1 MAKKPANHCLNCQT
15 VWQGPYCHGCGQKRP
30 AARLTMPSLLRDLFE
45 RLVNLEQ
52 GLLRTFVG
60 LLVRPGHTIQAYL
73 DGQRKK
79 ISHPFAFLLVATTL
93 SVLSTYLFGSE
104 FWAEFRE
111 TVALGAEQRL
121 NPEQLERFKAFWVA
135 LFGFMPYW
143 MLAFSFPSA
152 VLLRAF
158 FPSRD
163 RTLAELWVATL
174 YAVGLA
180 IFIDV
185 PVTMILVFS
194 QVSMPLQMLVTQFLI
209 VAAQVWVLGRFLGR
223 NFGCWL
229 RVVLG
234 VLIAVVLSAALG
246 SFAAFTYAYWPV
258 G

>member
-1 MAKKPANHCLNCQT
+1 MVKEPASHCLNCQT
-15 VWQGPYCHGCGQKRP
+15 AWQGPYCHGCGQKRP

-45 RLVNLEQ
+45 RIVNLEQ

-60 LLVRPGHTIQAYL
+60 LLVRPGVTIQAYL

-79 ISHPFAFLLVATTL
+79 ISHPFAFLLVGTTL
-93 SVLSTYLFGSE
+93 SVLSTYLFGSA

-111 TVALGAEQRL
+111 TVALGAERSL
-121 NPEQLERFKAFWVA
+121 NPEQIEKFKDFWVA
-135 LFGFMPYW
+135 LFGLMPYW

-174 YAVGLA
+174 FAVGLA
-180 IFIDV
+180 IFIDI
-185 PVTMILVFS
+185 PITMILVYS
-194 QVSMPLQMLVTQFLI
+194 QVSMPFQMQATQLLLFL
-209 VAAQVWVLGRFLGR
+209 AQIWVLGCFLGR

-229 RVVLG
+229 RVFFGTLLAFVLSG
-234 VLIAVVLSAALG
+234 VLVSAA
-246 SFAAFTYAYWPV
+246 AHTYAHWPT